1 MKLCDQ
7 QRTKLL
13 LIISSLF
20 LLTACG
26 LLGTSDV
33 DTLSTVV
40 AKTMTA
46 VAQLP
51 TLTPSVPQSAAT
63 VEISTSTPMSA
74 NKLYVKTIADN
85 VNLRVNPGRLFQVSR
100 ILTRGSRVEFLGI
113 LPNGQWLKVRTGE
126 GVVGWILKDLVET
139 EFNPAGPQAV
149 PDDVIL
155 FTGVVMDANNNPV
168 NGVEVSLFKDEQKDN
183 TLTGTDGRYYL
194 YLPTTLNGV
203 WSLKQTAVSCE
214 SSLMGPNCQ
223 CLLPGCGTYE
233 PLEYRL
239 QFPLEPGLYDF
250 VVK

>member
-51 TLTPSVPQSAAT
+51 TLTPSVPQNAAT

-74 NKLYVKTIADN
+74 DKLYVKTIADN

-100 ILTRGSRVEFLGI
+100 ILFRVTKI
-113 LPNGQWLKVRTGE
+113 
-126 GVVGWILKDLVET
+126 
-139 EFNPAGPQAV
+139 A
-149 PDDVIL
+149 
-155 FTGVVMDANNNPV
+155 
-168 NGVEVSLFKDEQKDN
+168 
-183 TLTGTDGRYYL
+183 
-194 YLPTTLNGV
+194 
-203 WSLKQTAVSCE
+203 
-214 SSLMGPNCQ
+214 
-223 CLLPGCGTYE
+223 
-233 PLEYRL
+233 L
-239 QFPLEPGLYDF
+239 Q
-250 VVK
+250 